1 MRFGV
6 LGTGGIAA
14 KVLTVGIRRAGHTVV
29 AVGSRT
35 QASADAFAAK
45 WNIPAAF
52 GSYEALI
59 QDPEVEAVYI
69 ALPSGLHK
77 EWTLNA
83 AKAKKH
89 VLCEKPVAP
98 YASDVI
104 EMIDA
109 CAAAGVVFLDGTF
122 FKHHPRNAEIRD
134 LIVSGA
140 LGDVTSVFSQ
150 FCSDAR
156 GMPADAIRH
165 QPAMERTG
173 VLGDMGWYTVRFG
186 LHVYGYELPER
197 VRVILWIYML
207 LIDTGK
213 KKVTGTIVQRHP
225 ETGAAIHFIGQL
237 LFANVIYVFANMFS
251 HRSYPTEQNR
261 IAQFDCSF
269 VQMISQYSHING
281 TKGVLALDDTFVP
294 YGGMIDMKNPDA
306 FAPAGHDEYRISRAG
321 GQWETRRV
329 SIEREGEAVVEE
341 TRMIEDFVA
350 CAHGDGDWRAWGAQS
365 VAIHRVLDALWESA
379 EAGGVPV
386 RIVV

>member
-197 VRVILWIYML
+197 VRV
-207 LIDTGK
+207 
-213 KKVTGTIVQRHP
+213 TGTIVQRHP

-237 LFANVIYVFANMFS
+237 FFAN
-251 HRSYPTEQNR
+251 NR

-379 EAGGVPV
+379 EAGGAPV
-386 RIVV
+386 RIVVS